1 MSRVHILF
9 EVVKRNEA
17 DKLLKFDMSGAMS
30 DEEQWGLKSR
40 REFVLKNLQVRTG
53 HMHMPVHVLNVSCKT
68 SSILATQRCHE
79 AKIEEVELDHSD
91 NTQWLYWPKLVKGFS
106 L

>member
-9 EVVKRNEA
+9 EVVKRKETDNH
-17 DKLLKFDMSGAMS
+17 LKFDISGAMS

-40 REFVLKNLQVRTG
+40 PEFVLKNLQVRAG
-53 HMHMPVHVLNVSCKT
+53 HMHMPVHVLNMFCKT
-68 SSILATQRCHE
+68 SSIPATQRCHE
-79 AKIEEVELDHSD
+79 ARIEEVELDFND